1 MLDLTQI
8 IKNQSDAATTTATAA
23 SDATSGNMV
32 QAKGHQLKS
41 LSMQTAVSADYAKT
55 LSEMVAIYEEQTNNR
70 IGKLEER
77 QEIQKDF
84 IDPLKG
90 VGDQLTR
97 EIAALGELGK
107 ENDATK
113 FHERAQTIVSEQ
125 QAIGKVLEEIA
136 SHKKDIDLR
145 YMAHQVE
152 SIINWTGEI
161 KTYIQSA
168 AEEEVAPVNQP
179 TTKP

>member
-1 MLDLTQI
+1 MSSLQVVKDSDLEEEYDNRLTTAVLDLTQI

-41 LSMQTAVSADYAKT
+41 LSMQTAVSADCAKT

-90 VGDQLTR
+90 VGNL
-97 EIAALGELGK
+97 
-107 ENDATK
+107 
-113 FHERAQTIVSEQ
+113 
-125 QAIGKVLEEIA
+125 
-136 SHKKDIDLR
+136 
-145 YMAHQVE
+145 AHQGDRGA
-152 SIINWTGEI
+152 WRTGQG
-161 KTYIQSA
+161 KRRD
-168 AEEEVAPVNQP
+168 EVP
-179 TTKP
+179 